1 MRQGG
6 CADTPLALGKSAQPK
21 ASISVFAGYQ
31 PCPECNPRPED
42 KRLIKQFK
50 EEIREFPSS
59 RNGNESN

>member
-6 CADTPLALGKSAQPK
+6 CADTPLTLGKSAQPK

-50 EEIREFPSS
+50 EEISSS